1 MTASLRNRLNQF
13 IGLLFY
19 ENSSPVGIVLRHIAM
34 VHPLVKAIILYQA
47 GFVSK
52 AKRVTDTHEYNNSN
66 YRRISSRIDELSLAL
81 NAPEEFKFRVL
92 SYQPLL
98 KGWASQRSASNMLMV
113 INSCHS
119 LDGNGYGVR
128 SSQIAQALTN
138 TGISQQWLAR
148 LGYPWDM
155 LSRRETPPV
164 SDSVVSAEGAVRLC
178 HDPKWRVGE
187 ADSVYWH
194 AYADYIVEH
203 YLSLDEKPGVIHAY
217 SKYSNGIASAL
228 AARKLNIPV
237 VYEMRG
243 LWHVTRAHREPTF
256 EHSDF
261 YNYEEQMEVWAAEL
275 ADAVVVISATLKQW
289 LVERGVPEQKIL
301 VIPNAVSE
309 LPVYGETCDTQSK
322 PGLLKLAFM
331 GSITSYEGLDTVIE
345 AVSIANK
352 TEGVTVTLDVYGD
365 GKARTALEKQAR
377 KLIATGLVTF
387 HGRVEKNVIAQRIP
401 EYDVFPVVRTNSEVT
416 RLIPPLKHL
425 EPMAN
430 GKTVII
436 SGLPAL
442 TSNVPQVIANEA
454 VAPDNQQ
461 QLAEKFIHYANN
473 RALLDGLG
481 KASRE
486 WVKANRTWA
495 ANGKAYKTLY
505 ASLTVNKARS
515 NEA

>member
-1 MTASLRNRLNQF
+1 MAYVRKQLNLLIELLFFQNQGIIASL
-13 IGLLFY
+13 
-19 ENSSPVGIVLRHIAM
+19 LRRIAFAY
-34 VHPLVKAIILYQA
+34 PLAKAVILYEG
-47 GFVSK
+47 GFISK
-52 AKRVTDTHEYNNSN
+52 AKQVTDSHHYSNAN
-66 YRRISSRIDELSLAL
+66 YRRIKARINEISYALDQLA
-81 NAPEEFKFRVL
+81 EFRQSVL
-92 SYQPLL
+92 SYYPAVDVHA
-98 KGWASQRSASNMLMV
+98 GSDATESVLMV
-113 INSCHS
+113 VNSCYS
-119 LDGNGYGVR
+119 LDANGYGVR
-128 SSQIAQALTN
+128 SSQIANALCDV
-138 TGISQQWLAR
+138 GVFQRWLAR

-155 LSRRETPPV
+155 LNRRETPPV

-256 EHSDF
+256 DYSDF

-275 ADAVVVISATLKQW
+275 ADAVVVISDTLKQW
-289 LVERGVPEQKIL
+289 LIERSVAEEKIW

-309 LPVYGETCDTQSK
+309 IPESASIEGATSK
-322 PGLLKLAFM
+322 TGILKLAFM
-331 GSITSYEGLDTVIE
+331 GSITPYEGLDCVIK
-345 AVSIANK
+345 AVALANK
-352 TEGVTVTLDVYGD
+352 ASGVTVTLDVYGD
-365 GKARTALEKQAR
+365 GKARTALEKQAK
-377 KLIATGLVTF
+377 KLIAAGLVTF

-401 EYDVFPVVRTNSEVT
+401 DYDVFPVVRTNSEVT

-436 SGLPAL
+436 SDLPAL

-461 QLAEKFIHYANN
+461 QLAEKFIHYASN

-495 ANGKAYKTLY
+495 VNGKAYKTLY

-515 NEA
+515 NEP